1 MKIIHTLVTNQVT
14 RCSQRLVANQLS
26 QVANQVSQVAN
37 QLSQV
42 ANQLSQVANQLSQ
55 VANQV
60 SQVVLPLMTHQ
71 GTTCSQVARCHG
83 KWLDVTAS
91 D

>member
-1 MKIIHTLVTNQVT
+1 MKMIHTLVTNQVT

-26 QVANQVSQVAN
+26 QV
-37 QLSQV
+37 
-42 ANQLSQVANQLSQ
+42 
-55 VANQV
+55 
-60 SQVVLPLMTHQ
+60 VLQLMTPQ